1 MYKICNMYCK
11 ASFTSCLKISSIS
24 VRRWQSYVRFCDHT
38 HQFALNMRNFFLGS
52 TNFCEHP
59 LSHFTI
65 GCLQT
70 DYSVWG
76 LMLGSYN
83 KVNPLPTSRSELKD
97 VLQDI
102 WDALPHTPIQK
113 AVRSFRK
120 RLQSCV
126 RVEGGHFEHLLK

>member
-1 MYKICNMYCK
+1 MYIQGELKKSGHPITFVIFSRPFGQNVQNLQHVLQILAKCM

-70 DYSVWG
+70 ASPLETKRWPSADSLVA
-76 LMLGSYN
+76 LLGCLRFRSF
-83 KVNPLPTSRSELKD
+83 LGCATSRAS
-97 VLQDI
+97 
-102 WDALPHTPIQK
+102 P
-113 AVRSFRK
+113 
-120 RLQSCV
+120 
-126 RVEGGHFEHLLK
+126 